1 MATPGV
7 STSPYACRR
16 RRRALDSR
24 CGENDGRGMKGDL
37 DSGCGG
43 NDGRGVKGDLDSG
56 CGGNDGRGMKGD
68 LDSGCGGNDGGRGGW
83 MKGHPDETASS
94 ITLDARFGHHFRIR
108 LAWES
113 VGCRGRWSGS

>member
-37 DSGCGG
+37 DSW
-43 NDGRGVKGDLDSG
+43 

-68 LDSGCGGNDGGRGGW
+68 LDSWCGGKDVGRGGW
-83 MKGHPDETASS
+83 MEGHPDERALS
-94 ITLDARFGHHFRIR
+94 ITLGA
-108 LAWES
+108 
-113 VGCRGRWSGS
+113 VG